1 MTAVVDAPPLLAFEV
16 EVARIEELTPTF
28 RRITF
33 AGDCL
38 RRFSR
43 GPLIDQG
50 HRSNLDLRIKLMIPS
65 NGHPLPQF
73 GTLAQGWYQQWLAMD
88 PAVRGHMRTYTVRN
102 TRADGVHA
110 SQNCPEIDV
119 DFVIHLDAEGNGGP
133 ASNWAAEARIGDQLT
148 LIGPNESAD
157 SYGGIEW
164 SPPAIEP
171 GEAARYVDELH
182 PHSRRVL
189 FAGDE
194 TAVPAISSIL
204 EALPAGYTGNAYLEV
219 PAAEDFIDV
228 DTASGVEI
236 TWIAR
241 NGRPHGE
248 ALSAAVRGGR
258 GLLSAAGM
266 YHRGEE
272 PEDVDIDH
280 AILWDTPALSAQQT
294 VGTQQQ
300 EASDG
305 ESENFYAWIAGEAGT
320 VKELRRYLVR
330 DLGVDRRRVAFM
342 GYWRRGRSEGGA

>member
-1 MTAVVDAPPLLAFEV
+1 MTAVVDAPPLIAFEV
-16 EVARIEELTPTF
+16 EVARIQELTPTF

-33 AGDCL
+33 TGDCL

-43 GPLIDQG
+43 GPVLEQG
-50 HRSNLDLRIKLMIPS
+50 NRSNLDLRIKLMIPS
-65 NGHPLPQF
+65 NGHALPQF

-88 PAVRGHMRTYTVRN
+88 PAVRGHMRTYTVRA
-102 TRADGVHA
+102 TRTDTAEA
-110 SQNCPEIDV
+110 RRNAEIDI

-133 ASNWAAEARIGDQLT
+133 ASNWAAGAQLGDQLT
-148 LIGPNESAD
+148 LIGPNEAAD
-157 SYGGIEW
+157 SFGGIEW
-164 SPPAIEP
+164 SPPAIAP
-171 GEAARYVDELH
+171 GEAAAYVDELH

-219 PAAEDFIDV
+219 PTAEDFMDV
-228 DTASGVEI
+228 ETASSVKI

-241 NGRPHGE
+241 NERPHGE

-258 GLLSAAGM
+258 GMLSAAGVN
-266 YHRGEE
+266 HRGEE
-272 PEDVDIDH
+272 PEDVDIDSV
-280 AILWDTPALSAQQT
+280 ILWDTPALSGQQAD
-294 VGTQQQ
+294 GTQQ
-300 EASDG
+300 ADSSGG
-305 ESENFYAWIAGEAGT
+305 ETENFYAWIAGEAGT

-342 GYWRRGRSEGGA
+342 GYWRRGRAEGGA